1 MGKIALITGA
11 SRGIG
16 RQIARDFAAHGYGVV
31 INYFKNRQAALQ
43 LQEELG
49 PSALAV
55 QADISDPEAVANMVQ
70 QAQTHFGDVDV
81 LINNAG
87 ISSFGLLT
95 EMTREQ
101 WMHVFDINVHGAYY
115 CIREVLPA
123 MIHNQRGVIL
133 NISSMWGVV
142 GASCEVCYSATKAAL
157 IGLTKALAKEVG
169 PAGIRVNCIAPGVIN
184 TDMNATLSQD
194 ALETLREETPL
205 GRIGRPEDVS
215 RAALFLASESASYI
229 TGQILGANGGLVV

>member
-1 MGKIALITGA
+1 
-11 SRGIG
+11 
-16 RQIARDFAAHGYGVV
+16 
-31 INYFKNRQAALQ
+31 
-43 LQEELG
+43 
-49 PSALAV
+49 
-55 QADISDPEAVANMVQ
+55 
-70 QAQTHFGDVDV
+70 
-81 LINNAG
+81 
-87 ISSFGLLT
+87 
-95 EMTREQ
+95 
-101 WMHVFDINVHGAYY
+101 
-115 CIREVLPA
+115 
-123 MIHNQRGVIL
+123 
-133 NISSMWGVV
+133 MWGVV

>member
-1 MGKIALITGA
+1 MENAGLFDIILEKRATGGKHGKNCADYRA

-49 PSALAV
+49 SSALAV

-70 QAQTHFGDVDV
+70 QAQAHFGDVDV

-169 PAGIRVNCIAPGVIN
+169 PAGIRVNCIAPGRDQYGYECYAFSGCIGNLKGRN
-184 TDMNATLSQD
+184 TAW
-194 ALETLREETPL
+194 AH
-205 GRIGRPEDVS
+205 RPARGCFPCGS
-215 RAALFLASESASYI
+215 IFGI
-229 TGQILGANGGLVV
+229 

>member
-70 QAQTHFGDVDV
+70 QAQAHFGDVDV

-133 NISSMWGVV
+133 NISSMWGV
-142 GASCEVCYSATKAAL
+142 
-157 IGLTKALAKEVG
+157 
-169 PAGIRVNCIAPGVIN
+169 IN

-194 ALETLREETPL
+194 ALKTLREETPL

-215 RAALFLASESASYI
+215 LAALFLASESASYI